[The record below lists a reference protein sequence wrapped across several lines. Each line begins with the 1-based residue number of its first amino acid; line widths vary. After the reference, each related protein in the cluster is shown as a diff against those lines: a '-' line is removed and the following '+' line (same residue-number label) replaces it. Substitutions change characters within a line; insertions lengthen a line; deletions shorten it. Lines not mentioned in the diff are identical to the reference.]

1 MNRYHEMRKTKTATE
16 QDHVDRNSWARA
28 ITWQMIVDNLAGRML
43 PETTR
48 GCDHHTFVNPRQNAA
63 EEEAIR
69 ERCRKTI
76 SQELGFNTRVGDHG
90 IGVPRS
96 GKLTIINFNDLRSAE
111 LFVYMLR
118 EELGEQAEE
127 MKSTSWEQAHI
138 TVRQTNYWERWTKL
152 WPMHEVSDEVKKLL
166 KHIGIIAH
174 FLRLFDFGYISY
186 EHRQQGSIWADG
198 KLCAW
203 LDTSKLCIYMDQAM
217 FTLCCQPEQAQY
229 YKPEKWQKYRNTF
242 PFVLFSGMA
251 DLRYNCLKMLQ
262 NWHDLVAHDEE
273 VRKNWGYTQE
283 GRLDSAQI
291 QKDAEEKIEAEK
303 YNFHQDW
310 QTELKHAATERAQAS
325 NWKWGDERWEEDDS
339 HSRAWT

>member
-1 MNRYHEMRKTKTATE
+1 
-16 QDHVDRNSWARA
+16 
-28 ITWQMIVDNLAGRML
+28 
-43 PETTR
+43 
-48 GCDHHTFVNPRQNAA
+48 
-63 EEEAIR
+63 
-69 ERCRKTI
+69 
-76 SQELGFNTRVGDHG
+76 
-90 IGVPRS
+90 
-96 GKLTIINFNDLRSAE
+96 
-111 LFVYMLR
+111 
-118 EELGEQAEE
+118 
-127 MKSTSWEQAHI
+127 
-138 TVRQTNYWERWTKL
+138 
-152 WPMHEVSDEVKKLL
+152 
-166 KHIGIIAH
+166 
-174 FLRLFDFGYISY
+174 
-186 EHRQQGSIWADG
+186 
-198 KLCAW
+198 
-203 LDTSKLCIYMDQAM
+203 M

-262 NWHDLVAHDEE
+262 NWHDLVAYDEE